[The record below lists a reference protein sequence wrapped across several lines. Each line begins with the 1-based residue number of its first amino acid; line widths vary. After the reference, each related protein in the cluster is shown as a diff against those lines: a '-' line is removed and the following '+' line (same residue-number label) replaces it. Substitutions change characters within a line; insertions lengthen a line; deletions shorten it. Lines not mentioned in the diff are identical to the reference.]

1 MKIRKLLCAAA
12 ALCITLVAGM
22 TVQAAS
28 EKEALKAYNDMLS
41 KPTIKWSNTCP
52 NEPTSRLKFALV
64 DFNNDGTPELY
75 VEADPHSGAD
85 VHFLCSGKKNDLC
98 QEIRSCR
105 SHKNI
110 L

>member
-41 KPTIKWSNTCP
+41 KPT
-52 NEPTSRLKFALV
+52 L
-64 DFNNDGTPELY
+64 
-75 VEADPHSGAD
+75 SG
-85 VHFLCSGKKNDLC
+85 V
-98 QEIRSCR
+98 IRVQTNQ
-105 SHKNI
+105 HPG
-110 L
+110 